1 MSTVSIKDK
10 LKEKIKERQ
19 KEDRAKNLNKKDPLF
34 DNPMFQNMKKSLPDK
49 EQKKYDEYGEHMYS
63 NISDKG
69 DIKNSFDESGE
80 FNAAVDTVS
89 QIKIMLNSGMH
100 PSYLSKEEKEFL
112 SNYLGKEWYVEFGYL
127 ENDLNRI
134 NM

>member
-10 LKEKIKERQ
+10 LKEKIRERQ
-19 KEDRAKNLNKKDPLF
+19 NEDRAKNLNKKDPLF
-34 DNPMFQNMKKSLPDK
+34 DNPMFQNMKKSLPES
-49 EQKKYDEYGEHMYS
+49 EQKKYEEYGEHMYS
-63 NISDKG
+63 NITDKG
-69 DIKNSFDESGE
+69 DVSNAINETGE
-80 FNAAVDTVS
+80 FNAAVDTVA
-89 QIKIMLNSGMH
+89 QIKVMLSSGMH

-112 SNYLGKEWYVEFGYL
+112 SNYLGKEWYLEFGYL

>member
-1 MSTVSIKDK
+1 MSSISIKDK

-34 DNPMFQNMKKSLPDK
+34 DNPMFQQMKSSLPDS

-63 NISDKG
+63 NITDKG
-69 DIKNSFDESGE
+69 DVSNEFNEKGE
-80 FNAAVDTVS
+80 FNAAIDTVA
-89 QIKIMLNSGMH
+89 QIKVMLDSGMH